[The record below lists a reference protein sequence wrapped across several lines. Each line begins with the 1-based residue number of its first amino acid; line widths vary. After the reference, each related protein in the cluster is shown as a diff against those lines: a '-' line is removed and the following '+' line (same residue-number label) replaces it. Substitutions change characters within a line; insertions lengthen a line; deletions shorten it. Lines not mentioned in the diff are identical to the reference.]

1 MDLLNK
7 APLVYEP
14 LRTNRFIVRFPS
26 DLGIQEW
33 NVVSFA
39 RPNITINN
47 EPINFMN
54 TETYTIGSYKWNA
67 LTLKLR
73 DPIGPSSSQA
83 VMEWVRLH
91 AESATGRMGY
101 AAGYKRDLEV
111 EMTDPTGA
119 VVQKWIY
126 KNCLIASSDFG
137 PLDYKGGAVAE
148 ITISIQMDYAILCY

>member
-1 MDLLNK
+1 MDLINK

-14 LRTNRFIVRFPS
+14 LRTNRFIVRFPA

-33 NVVSFA
+33 NVISFA
-39 RPNITINN
+39 RPKISINK
-47 EPINFMN
+47 EAIDFMN
-54 TETYTIGSYKWNA
+54 TKTWTIGTYEWGNVQ
-67 LTLKLR
+67 LKLR

-101 AAGYKRDLEV
+101 AAGYKRDIEV

-126 KNCLIASSDFG
+126 KNCLIESSDFG
-137 PLDYKGGAVAE
+137 PLDYKGGAVAD
-148 ITISIQMDYAILCY
+148 ITVGIQMDYAILAY